1 MGDGWFVLVTGGHG
15 GLVPLGGWQ
24 GSRKCG
30 LSSRALGEALA
41 GAKQSHPWREWTGV
55 GWAGG
60 RAARPCPLVVA
71 RACWHGAVVTFRAA
85 CSAIG
90 GGPRGR
96 GPGKQT
102 SSGELAGL
110 VGNEG
115 HEPLL

>member
-41 GAKQSHPWREWTGV
+41 GAKQSHPWRGWTGV

-60 RAARPCPLVVA
+60 RATQPYPLGGSEGLLAWRCRDVLCCLLSHRRWAQREGAWQADVV
-71 RACWHGAVVTFRAA
+71 W
-85 CSAIG
+85 
-90 GGPRGR
+90 
-96 GPGKQT
+96 GPGRAG
-102 SSGELAGL
+102 GE
-110 VGNEG
+110 
-115 HEPLL
+115 